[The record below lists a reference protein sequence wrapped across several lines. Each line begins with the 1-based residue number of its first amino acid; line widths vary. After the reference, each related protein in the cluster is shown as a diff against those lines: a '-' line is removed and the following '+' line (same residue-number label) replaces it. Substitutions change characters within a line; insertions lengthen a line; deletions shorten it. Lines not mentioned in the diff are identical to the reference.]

1 MCSAMEAFVV
11 LLLAFI
17 WEEIVEANDNSDH
30 LLSFHFHEHLQH
42 LEVDFASD
50 SVFVGATNRL
60 YHLDHHLQLLQEA
73 RTGPLLD
80 NVRCTEAF
88 GENPCSGGGAA
99 RFEAIPTNNINK
111 VLVVDRSN
119 HQLITC
125 GSAHQGICQ
134 TRSLTNITAMKEHY
148 SHGNTDYFI
157 AANNP
162 EYSTVAFVGPGPG
175 GRDVLYVA
183 ATYTGVVSTSVRQ
196 TVPAVSSR
204 NLLGPNAFRF
214 AFMDGLTGGTFVRL
228 RREAVEKYLISYVA
242 GFSIG
247 GYSYFVTTQPETF
260 SMENSGSLPRVSSR
274 FASKIVQVCQ
284 GDRTFYS
291 YVEMPLECRAD
302 GNKYSRV
309 SSATIV
315 QPGSDLAKRL
325 HLRVADHILLATFVK
340 SLQDYEDDEDDA
352 DEEDVES
359 SSYSALCLFRLVDVR
374 QKFTQNIQKCFSGH
388 QKHVGSQFSARLCV
402 SLVSFSLF

>member
-1 MCSAMEAFVV
+1 M
-11 LLLAFI
+11 
-17 WEEIVEANDNSDH
+17 ANENSHH

-42 LEVDFASD
+42 LEVDVTSD
-50 SVFVGATNRL
+50 SVFVGATNQL
-60 YHLDHHLQLLQEA
+60 YHLNRDLQLLQVA
-73 RTGPLLD
+73 KTGPLLD

-88 GENPCSGGGAA
+88 GENPCSGGGTA
-99 RFEAIPTNNINK
+99 RFEATLTNNVNK

-134 TRSLTNITAMKEHY
+134 TRSLANITAMKEHY

-162 EYSTVAFVGPGPG
+162 EFSTVAFVGPGPG
-175 GRDVLYVA
+175 PANHRDVLYVA

-204 NLLGPNAFRF
+204 NLFGSNAFRF

-228 RREAVEKYLISYVA
+228 RREAIEKYLISYVA
-242 GFSIG
+242 GFSVG
-247 GYSYFVTTQPETF
+247 GYSYFLTTQPETF
-260 SMENSGSLPRVSSR
+260 SMENSGFLPKVSSR

-291 YVEMPLECRAD
+291 YVEMPLECRGAD
-302 GNKYSRV
+302 GSKYSRI

-325 HLRVADHILLATFVK
+325 HLSVTDHILLATFVR
-340 SLQDYEDDEDDA
+340 SLQDYEDDEEEEEEDDA
-352 DEEDVES
+352 ES
-359 SSYSALCLFRLVDVR
+359 SHSALCLFRLVDVR

-388 QKHVGSQFSARLCV
+388 QKHVGSQFSGRLCV
-402 SLVSFSLF
+402 SLVSYFLS